1 MKKILDKF
9 WKIFCKK
16 FWKKFLEKTHKVRV
30 THIES
35 ERSM

>member
-1 MKKILDKF
+1 MSE
-9 WKIFCKK
+9 K
-16 FWKKFLEKTHKVRV
+16 FWKKFLKKILEKTHKVRV